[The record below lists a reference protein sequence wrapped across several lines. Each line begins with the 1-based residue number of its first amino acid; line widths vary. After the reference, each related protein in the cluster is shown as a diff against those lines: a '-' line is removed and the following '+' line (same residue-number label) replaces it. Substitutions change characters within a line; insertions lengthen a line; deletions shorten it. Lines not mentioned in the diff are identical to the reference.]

1 MLEII
6 NGTKKYGTKV
16 IFENLNLKFL
26 PGKIY
31 GLVGENGSGKTVI
44 MKCLCGYTSLTSGGV
59 YQNKKKLRN
68 KDNFIESAGII
79 IENPKFME
87 DFTLMENLEIIKSYS
102 DNKKQIDIEYW
113 LNFYDLYKYKDKK
126 YRKLSLGT
134 KQKLYLIQAFMSN
147 PNNLI
152 LDECFNGLDEKMA
165 IKTRKFL
172 KSYIKDDRIIILTS
186 HIKSDIEELCD
197 EVIRLN

>member
-44 MKCLCGYTSLTSGGV
+44 MKCLCGYTSLTSGGA
-59 YQNKKKLRN
+59 YQNEKKLRN

-165 IKTRKFL
+165 IKTREFL

>member
-1 MLEII
+1 MHVLYL
-6 NGTKKYGTKV
+6 KY
-16 IFENLNLKFL
+16 IFLYFKF
-26 PGKIY
+26 
-31 GLVGENGSGKTVI
+31 EKT
-44 MKCLCGYTSLTSGGV
+44 
-59 YQNKKKLRN
+59 
-68 KDNFIESAGII
+68 A
-79 IENPKFME
+79 
-87 DFTLMENLEIIKSYS
+87 IIKSYS

-165 IKTRKFL
+165 IKTREFL

-197 EVIRLN
+197 EVIKLN

>member
-1 MLEII
+1 MKLYLR
-6 NGTKKYGTKV
+6 N
-16 IFENLNLKFL
+16 FHNLNLKFL

-44 MKCLCGYTSLTSGGV
+44 MKCLCGYTSLTSGSV
-59 YQNKKKLRN
+59 YQSKKKLRN

-134 KQKLYLIQAFMSN
+134 KQKLYLIQDFMSN
-147 PNNLI
+147 PNSISKLFKI
-152 LDECFNGLDEKMA
+152 S
-165 IKTRKFL
+165 
-172 KSYIKDDRIIILTS
+172 SYWNKKKEI
-186 HIKSDIEELCD
+186 
-197 EVIRLN
+197 